1 MNTLLKSIAAAS
13 FLLAGSTAL
22 TAPVM
27 AQQAVKGIAV
37 ADQRVAIVQSS
48 AFANARQQRPT
59 TYKAQYDQATALK
72 AQIDAQLKPLYE
84 KANADSQAAN
94 PDNASLQQQVVQIR
108 QIEQQGQQQINQI
121 LQPVALSEAYV
132 LEQIQD
138 KLDQAVKN
146 AMTKK
151 GISLVLD
158 EGATISHVAS
168 YDMTQDITNEL
179 NALLPN
185 AQLVPPEGWLPRE
198 QREAQARAAAAQQ
211 GQAAAPTPQPQGR

>member
-1 MNTLLKSIAAAS
+1 MNTLLKSIAAAGVM
-13 FLLAGSTAL
+13 LAGSTAL

-27 AQQAVKGIAV
+27 AQQIVKGIAV
-37 ADQRVAIVQSS
+37 ADQRTAIVQSS
-48 AFANARQQRPT
+48 AFTNARQQRAT

-84 KANADSQAAN
+84 KANADAQAEN
-94 PDNASLQQQVVQIR
+94 PDNASLQQQVVAIR
-108 QIEQQGQQQINQI
+108 QIEQQGQEQINQV

-138 KLDQAVKN
+138 QLDQAVKN
-146 AMTKK
+146 AMNKK
-151 GISLVLD
+151 NISIVLD
-158 EGATISHVAS
+158 ESATISHVAS
-168 YDMTQDITNEL
+168 YDLTQDITNEL

-185 AQLVPPEGWLPRE
+185 AQIVPPQGWVPRQ

-211 GQAAAPTPQPQGR
+211 GQATAPAPQVEGR